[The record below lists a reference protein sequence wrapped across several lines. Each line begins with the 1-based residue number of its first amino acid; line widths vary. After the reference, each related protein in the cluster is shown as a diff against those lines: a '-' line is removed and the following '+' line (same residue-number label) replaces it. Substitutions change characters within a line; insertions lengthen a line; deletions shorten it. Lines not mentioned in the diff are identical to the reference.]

1 MSALSP
7 PTTGEQL
14 PNRAFAAT
22 RGPSDETDPCIIAGM
37 EGRAALGMGDFA
49 GAWPIQPHA
58 DCRHS
63 WFYARLMALAIAAAK
78 RGAAPPA

>member
-1 MSALSP
+1 
-7 PTTGEQL
+7 
-14 PNRAFAAT
+14 
-22 RGPSDETDPCIIAGM
+22 M

-78 RGAAPPA
+78 PGAAAPT